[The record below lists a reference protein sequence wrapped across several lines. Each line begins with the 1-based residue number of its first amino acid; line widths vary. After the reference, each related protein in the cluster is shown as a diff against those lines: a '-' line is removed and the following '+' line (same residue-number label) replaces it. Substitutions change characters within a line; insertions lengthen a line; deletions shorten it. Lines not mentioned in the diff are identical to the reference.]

1 MKKFEKSQDRYYWNQ
16 YCKGLVGDYPS
27 SDNSQRLSV
36 SVSGDGK
43 VDNIVFV
50 VKQREPIVPDANE
63 AVPIETVSKQQPAAT
78 ATRQP
83 AKEKKGGNI
92 WKWCLA
98 AGLLAGVA
106 ILGHR
111 YLKSDKAA

>member
-1 MKKFEKSQDRYYWNQ
+1 MTKFDKTPDRYNWKH
-16 YCKGLVGDYPS
+16 YCKSLISSYPS

-50 VKQREPIVPDANE
+50 VKQREPIVPDATD
-63 AVPIETVSKQQPAAT
+63 AVPIETVSKQQPAVT
-78 ATRQP
+78 SQP
-83 AKEKKGGNI
+83 AKEKWGGNI

>member
-1 MKKFEKSQDRYYWNQ
+1 MTKFDKTPDRYNWKH
-16 YCKGLVGDYPS
+16 YCKSLISSYPS

-36 SVSGDGK
+36 SVSDNGK
-43 VDNIVFV
+43 VDNVVFV
-50 VKQREPIVPDANE
+50 VNQREPVAPDATE
-63 AVPIETVSKQQPAAT
+63 AVPVETVTKQQPAAT

>member
-1 MKKFEKSQDRYYWNQ
+1 MKKFEKTQDRYYWNQ

-36 SVSGDGK
+36 SVSDNGK
-43 VDNIVFV
+43 VDNVVFV
-50 VKQREPIVPDANE
+50 VRQREPVAPSATE
-63 AVPIETVSKQQPAAT
+63 AVPVETVSKQQPAAA

-83 AKEKKGGNI
+83 AKEKKSGNI

-98 AGLLAGVA
+98 AGLLAGVV
-106 ILGHR
+106 ILGHH
-111 YLKSDKAA
+111 YLKPEKAA

>member
-1 MKKFEKSQDRYYWNQ
+1 MKKFEKTPDRYYWNQ

-36 SVSGDGK
+36 SVSDNGK
-43 VDNIVFV
+43 VDNVVFV
-50 VKQREPIVPDANE
+50 VRQREPVAPSATE
-63 AVPIETVSKQQPAAT
+63 AVPVETVSKQQPAAA

-83 AKEKKGGNI
+83 AKEKKSGNI

-98 AGLLAGVA
+98 AGLLAGVV
-106 ILGHR
+106 ILGHH
-111 YLKSDKAA
+111 YLKPEKAA

>member
-1 MKKFEKSQDRYYWNQ
+1 MKKFEKTPDRYYWNQ
-16 YCKGLVGDYPS
+16 YCKGLVGAYPS
-27 SDNSQRLSV
+27 NDNSQRLSV
-36 SVSGDGK
+36 SVSDNGK
-43 VDNIVFV
+43 VDNVVLI
-50 VKQREPIVPDANE
+50 VKQPEPVAPARPEVP
-63 AVPIETVSKQQPAAT
+63 VETVSKQQPTAA

-98 AGLLAGVA
+98 VGLLAGVA